1 MVKKVRRQATGW
13 EKIFE
18 KKRLIKRSV
27 IQNVQ
32 KKFLN
37 STIRKQT
44 TQSKNR
50 SKNLTD
56 TSPKVYTQK
65 VNKHMKRC
73 STSYVIREM

>member
-56 TSPKVYTQK
+56 TSPKYIHRRQI
-65 VNKHMKRC
+65 
-73 STSYVIREM
+73 SI